1 MNKPK
6 QVFSIRIDPEILRRI
21 RRLAR
26 KERTTIGTIVRES
39 LDGFLEPK
47 EEKMEMENEWEI
59 RAVALLSRLPSDEEE
74 AEAVLDGGRDPD
86 SRVNLDLSGLLR
98 GTPMESWTAPENEE
112 FLREVIRHARVL
124 LHEGKVNTYF
134 FPDEEIK

>member
-1 MNKPK
+1 M
-6 QVFSIRIDPEILRRI
+6 EI
-21 RRLAR
+21 
-26 KERTTIGTIVRES
+26 K
-39 LDGFLEPK
+39 
-47 EEKMEMENEWEI
+47 NEWEI

-86 SRVNLDLSGLLR
+86 PAINFDLAGLLK
-98 GTPMESWTAPENEE
+98 GTPMESWTAPKNEE

-134 FPDEEIK
+134 FPDEEIN